1 MRGTRKTPV
10 TVEPSR
16 WVFGPEVPV
25 EACRDRLQPG
35 PLYDPADR
43 RLSGGRLL
51 DCEVLP

>member
-10 TVEPSR
+10 NVELSR
-16 WVFGPEVPV
+16 WVFGAEIPV
-25 EACRDRLQPG
+25 EPCRGRLQPG

-43 RLSGGRLL
+43 RLRGGRLL

>member
-10 TVEPSR
+10 TVKPSR

-25 EACRDRLQPG
+25 GPYHNRLQPG

-51 DCEVLP
+51 DCEALP

>member
-16 WVFGPEVPV
+16 WVFGAEIPV
-25 EACRDRLQPG
+25 EPCRDRLQPG
-35 PLYDPADR
+35 PLYDPADQ

>member
-16 WVFGPEVPV
+16 WAFGTEVPV
-25 EACRDRLQPG
+25 RPCPDRLQPD